1 VEIELFSQDLPRTSE
16 NFRQFC
22 TGEFRQQQQP
32 QPIGY
37 KNCTFHRVIK
47 DFMIQGGDFVSG
59 NGVGTQSI
67 YGRCFDDES
76 FKYDHHKYYV
86 SMANSGPN
94 SNGCQF
100 FILLKDTLHLDGKH
114 VVFGKVIDG
123 FETVDA
129 IGRIPV
135 KQDKPT
141 TSVTIV
147 DCGEY

>member
-1 VEIELFSQDLPRTSE
+1 MRAL
-16 NFRQFC
+16 NFLL
-22 TGEFRQQQQP
+22 TNNTNP
-32 QPIGY
+32 L
-37 KNCTFHRVIK
+37 
-47 DFMIQGGDFVSG
+47 D
-59 NGVGTQSI
+59 
-67 YGRCFDDES
+67 
-76 FKYDHHKYYV
+76 HKYYV

>member
-1 VEIELFSQDLPRTSE
+1 MNSIVFLDIAIGENPPNRVEIELFSQDLPRTSE

-76 FKYDHHKYYV
+76 FKYDRK
-86 SMANSGPN
+86 
-94 SNGCQF
+94 
-100 FILLKDTLHLDGKH
+100 
-114 VVFGKVIDG
+114 
-123 FETVDA
+123 
-129 IGRIPV
+129 
-135 KQDKPT
+135 
-141 TSVTIV
+141 
-147 DCGEY
+147 